1 MQSQSLAHLPSNIV
15 LPADHRQVCHCCAR
29 QTRMRLLDIL
39 LHQQRQPFTVKSSLL
54 FLRGVVSVCIA
65 ILTLDSF
72 TQYKKAHKK
81 QVTLCTAVHDMA
93 AHASCIGM
101 NICPLIFFFTLKTEY
116 VTCNKDVSKILI
128 YCQMCSFK
136 HLSLFP

>member
-15 LPADHRQVCHCCAR
+15 LTADHRQVCHCCSR
-29 QTRMRLLDIL
+29 QTRMRPLDIL

-81 QVTLCTAVHDMA
+81 LVTLCTAEHGTA

-101 NICPLIFFFTLKTEY
+101 NICPLIFSMLKMAY
-116 VTCNKDVSKILI
+116 NMHVSKMYTCLQMGYFQIL
-128 YCQMCSFK
+128 K
-136 HLSLFP
+136 